1 MGDDKDKDVDFHWP
15 ADMETKEEAL
25 YLPIRPSTH
34 SSSISPSIN
43 STIIFRARV
52 IRVNRKGPPQRVTG
66 RTARCCITSGATLY
80 IIVSCE
86 LCNV

>member
-43 STIIFRARV
+43 STIIFRAHV
-52 IRVNRKGPPQRVTG
+52 LYESEQRESSSRG
-66 RTARCCITSGATLY
+66 HR
-80 IIVSCE
+80 
-86 LCNV
+86 